1 MMSSPLFRSLCE
13 VCTAENFPA
22 LRLLRLRSEAVYRSD
37 FELYKKHLPRRC
49 ILAVGLASSETG
61 FFRNGFFDH
70 DSQIFGNEIP
80 VGYAV
85 ADKEVWL
92 QDSDGKRL
100 GSNEIGEIVVRS
112 KYLSPGYWRRPDL
125 TEGKFESDPE
135 GGEKR
140 ICLTGDLG
148 MMLPDGCLVHKG
160 RKDFRIKVR
169 GYRVELAEVEK
180 ALLSHPGVSEAVV
193 VAATNEAGENRLAA
207 YFTPKKEQPPAVN
220 ELRCFLKEKLPSF
233 MSPSVIV
240 ALESL
245 PLTRNGKVD
254 RNALPT
260 AGSSRPDLS
269 TAFIAPTNPTEER
282 LAAIWADVLGLDC
295 VGVDDNFFEL
305 GGHSLSAARII
316 SRVIKTFQLEL
327 SIEAL
332 FQTPTVRDMA
342 AVIRQNE
349 TSIATQDDM
358 SQLLKE
364 LEKLSEAEAERVLG
378 TEPEGKH

>member
-1 MMSSPLFRSLCE
+1 
-13 VCTAENFPA
+13 
-22 LRLLRLRSEAVYRSD
+22 
-37 FELYKKHLPRRC
+37 
-49 ILAVGLASSETG
+49 
-61 FFRNGFFDH
+61 
-70 DSQIFGNEIP
+70 
-80 VGYAV
+80 
-85 ADKEVWL
+85 
-92 QDSDGKRL
+92 
-100 GSNEIGEIVVRS
+100 
-112 KYLSPGYWRRPDL
+112 
-125 TEGKFESDPE
+125 
-135 GGEKR
+135 
-140 ICLTGDLG
+140 
-148 MMLPDGCLVHKG
+148 
-160 RKDFRIKVR
+160 
-169 GYRVELAEVEK
+169 
-180 ALLSHPGVSEAVV
+180 
-193 VAATNEAGENRLAA
+193 
-207 YFTPKKEQPPAVN
+207 
-220 ELRCFLKEKLPSF
+220 

-260 AGSSRPDLS
+260 AGGSRPDLS

-342 AVIRQNE
+342 GVIRQNE

-378 TEPEGKH
+378 TEPGGKH